1 MHNDFLNKNNPKQVF
16 KVPDDYFA
24 QLEGKVMASIEN
36 TAPAPKIIPLYK
48 NKYVWMVAAACVS
61 LFIGISFV
69 YKTEKNNQLN
79 NNIENYLEYNLSYS
93 LNNEI
98 INSLDDKD
106 IEELEQNIDI
116 KPSQLDH
123 YVLSHIDIEYYLNE

>member
-1 MHNDFLNKNNPKQVF
+1 MHNDFLSKNNPKQVF

-24 QLEGKVMASIEN
+24 QLENKVMASIEN
-36 TAPAPKIIPLYK
+36 TTPAHKIIPLYK

-98 INSLDDKD
+98 INSLDDQD

-116 KPSQLDH
+116 KQSQIDH